1 MRPLILPALLACLS
15 VGPLAA
21 AEPELVELLKPCAE
35 CHGTE
40 GIASQAGIPHL
51 NGQSAPYTVATLEA
65 YLKGKRS
72 SRVDKHIPPGL
83 SATTLDA
90 IATHY
95 AKIKATRAKQTTDA
109 DKVGKAAAIYNSRCA
124 DCHPDNGRDVDKDSP
139 LLAAQNLDYL
149 TEQIKDFARGK
160 RSFPFMM
167 DEAYRGLKDEDLEML
182 AHFFAAQDET
192 APPSGKKKR
201 KR

>member
-1 MRPLILPALLACLS
+1 MRSLILPALLACLS
-15 VGPLAA
+15 VGPAA
-21 AEPELVELLKPCAE
+21 AAPELAELLKPCAE
-35 CHGTE
+35 CHGAD
-40 GIASQAGIPHL
+40 GVASQPGIPHL
-51 NGQSAPYTVATLEA
+51 NGQSTPYTVATLEA
-65 YLKGKRS
+65 YLKGRRS
-72 SRVDKHIPPGL
+72 SRVDRHIPPGL
-83 SATTLDA
+83 SAATLNA
-90 IATHY
+90 IAVHY
-95 AKIKATRAKQTTDA
+95 EKIKATRAKQVTDA
-109 DKVGKAAAIYNSRCA
+109 DKVGKAAAIYHSRCA

-167 DEAYRGLKDEDLEML
+167 DEAYRDLKDEDLEML
-182 AHFFAAQDET
+182 AHFFASQDET